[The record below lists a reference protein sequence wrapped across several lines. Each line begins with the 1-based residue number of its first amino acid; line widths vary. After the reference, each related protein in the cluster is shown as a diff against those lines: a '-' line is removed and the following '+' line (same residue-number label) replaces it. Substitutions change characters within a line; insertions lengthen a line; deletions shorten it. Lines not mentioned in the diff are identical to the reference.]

1 MVRVFLGGTCAETTW
16 REELIEKLDSSK
28 LSWFNP
34 VVDDWTP
41 ECMKNEIRERN
52 ICDLVLYTITPRMK
66 GVYSIAEVVD
76 DSNKQPSKT
85 ILCILKEDVDD
96 DGNKISFD
104 KAQLKSMNQVARMV
118 LSNGGRTFFSL
129 DELADYLNNY

>member
-66 GVYSIAEVVD
+66 GV
-76 DSNKQPSKT
+76 
-85 ILCILKEDVDD
+85 
-96 DGNKISFD
+96 
-104 KAQLKSMNQVARMV
+104 
-118 LSNGGRTFFSL
+118 
-129 DELADYLNNY
+129 

>member
-1 MVRVFLGGTCAETTW
+1 MIRIFLGGTCAETTW
-16 REELIEKLDSSK
+16 REELIEKLDSNK

-118 LSNGGRTFFSL
+118 LGNGGRTFFSL

>member
-104 KAQLKSMNQVARMV
+104 KSQLKSMNQVARMV

>member
-1 MVRVFLGGTCAETTW
+1 MVKIFLGGTCAESTW

-28 LSWFNP
+28 LTWFNP

-41 ECMKNEIRERN
+41 ECMENEIRERN

-96 DGNKISFD
+96 NGNKISFD

>member
-41 ECMKNEIRERN
+41 ECMKNEIKERN
-52 ICDLVLYTITPRMK
+52 ICDIVLYTITPRMK

>member
-1 MVRVFLGGTCAETTW
+1 MVKIFLGGTCAESTW

-41 ECMKNEIRERN
+41 ECMENEIRERN

-118 LSNGGRTFFSL
+118 LSNGGRTFFNL